1 MVTDTIGF
9 IVERFSATWFA
20 TVVMGMLTFAVFVI
34 GPKTLF
40 SNIKS
45 MLVSVYDRR
54 WIVKQHISRNLRK
67 WFPYFKP
74 VEMLSETVSIIPKV
88 NCQAVVVI
96 ENLPKV
102 TTAKDLVK
110 CLQLRQL
117 VHTKK
122 LMQLSVAA
130 DKKGACAGLAVAVL
144 PRYILNHSCIM
155 EKHNSVYNGNVI
167 KVREVKN
174 RKIKLKKQVNW
185 LSSDNYSHVG
195 FCGRFQV
202 YNNLL
207 QDVTTQYGYYLIDGG
222 SYIQFCDIED
232 VVEAASV
239 AGVDRIVIK
248 MRNPENML
256 TSEIEWCKTY
266 PGYLYTTLGASY
278 LMAESYKP
286 NTYTALFNQLEHQ
299 QNSKYIVAIGE
310 CGISKPEYLSR
321 VFVPPLE
328 KQISL
333 FKDMVKLANHFKKPL
348 LVKSRRGVEEMLDIL
363 KDFPDVTACL
373 TIGYETPDDT
383 AITKWIKKGY
393 HLGVTGSVWAFNE
406 RNFWIPE
413 LLKTVPIDRLILCS
427 NAPYLSYWK
436 KDEEADFLLEI
447 QKCDD
452 FKKVNKEC
460 LKIIDK
466 DEEDVKTDSVQP
478 ATLSIVLEL
487 LASCLNKSP
496 IGLSQVLNANAEK
509 FYKFDSLCMKE

>member
-1 MVTDTIGF
+1 MVTDTMGF

-20 TVVMGMLTFAVFVI
+20 TVVIGMLTFAVFVI

-54 WIVKQHISRNLRK
+54 WIVQQHISRKLRK

-74 VEMLSETVSIIPKV
+74 VEILSETVSILPKV

-110 CLQLRQL
+110 CLQLRKL

-155 EKHNSVYNGNVI
+155 EKNNSVYNGNII

-174 RKIKLKKQVNW
+174 RKINLKKQVNW

-195 FCGRFQV
+195 FRGRFQV

-222 SYIQFCDIED
+222 SYIQFCDVQD
-232 VVEAASV
+232 VVEAATL

-248 MRNPENML
+248 MRNPDNML

-278 LMAESYKP
+278 QIAESYKP

-299 QNSKYIVAIGE
+299 ENSKYIVAIGE
-310 CGISKPEYLSR
+310 CGISKPEYPPGYL
-321 VFVPPLE
+321 PPLD

-333 FKDMVKLANHFKKPL
+333 FKDMVKLADHFKKPL

-373 TIGYETPDDT
+373 TIGYETPEDT

-406 RNFWIPE
+406 SNFWIPE

-427 NAPYLSYWK
+427 NTPYLSCWK

-466 DEEDVKTDSVQP
+466 SEEDVKMTSVQP

-509 FYKFDSLCMKE
+509 FYKFDSLGMKE